1 MVLLKTDI
9 YSKGLYP
16 DKNLNPDANLT
27 EGMRPKF
34 ESHCHF
40 LAV

>member
-34 ESHCHF
+34 ESHRHF
-40 LAV
+40 LAI